1 MKPQA
6 DDPQTAFAE
15 STFRETTMGM
25 PRTMRRMPPPAPK
38 TPWGWAITGVLLGV
52 LLCVMLFAPARWLTL
67 AVARATASQVQLIN
81 PQGSLW
87 NGSAQLVLNAGE
99 GSMARAALPGRF
111 VWRIRPSTE
120 GLQVNV
126 TAACCI
132 QQNWV
137 WTLTPRIS
145 GFQLTAT
152 DTPSI
157 WPMAVLQ
164 GLGTPWNTLQ
174 LEGAL
179 SLKTERLVLQWTSGR
194 WSIQGKAQLNA
205 TDVATSLSQLR
216 PVGSYLLTLTGGETA
231 TLALSTVQGP
241 LLLSGQGQWVGGRLR
256 FAGEATAEPQR
267 EAALVNLLNI
277 LGRRDGARS
286 IIKVG

>member
-1 MKPQA
+1 MKHQA

-15 STFRETTMGM
+15 STFRETTMGV
-25 PRTMRRMPPPAPK
+25 PRTMRRMPPVAPK
-38 TPWGWAITGVLLGV
+38 TPWGWAITGILLGI
-52 LLCVMLFAPARWLTL
+52 LLCVLVFAPARWLTM
-67 AVARATASQVQLIN
+67 AVTRATASQIQLVN

-87 NGSAQLVLNAGE
+87 NGSAQLVFSAGE

-120 GLQVNV
+120 GLRVTI

-132 QQNWV
+132 QQSWG
-137 WTLTPRIS
+137 WTLTPRFN
-145 GFQLTAT
+145 GFELSAT
-152 DTPSI
+152 DTPSL
-157 WPMAVLQ
+157 WPMALLQ

-179 SLKTERLVLQWTSGR
+179 TLKTERLVLQWASGR

-205 TDVATSLSQLR
+205 TDVSTSLSQLR
-216 PVGSYLLTLTGGETA
+216 PVGSYLLTLNGGETA
-231 TLALSTVQGP
+231 TLELSTLQGP
-241 LLLSGQGQWVGGRLR
+241 LQLSGQGQWVGGRLR
-256 FAGEATAEPQR
+256 FAGEATADPQR

-277 LGRRDGARS
+277 LGRRDGARAL
-286 IIKVG
+286 IKVG